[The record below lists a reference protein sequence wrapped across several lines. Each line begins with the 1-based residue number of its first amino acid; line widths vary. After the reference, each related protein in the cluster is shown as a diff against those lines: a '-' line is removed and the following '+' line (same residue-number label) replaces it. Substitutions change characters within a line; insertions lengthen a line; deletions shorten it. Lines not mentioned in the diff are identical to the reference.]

1 MKKFLWLAVFG
12 SGLTSMVA
20 GQIKKQFS
28 VENPEKCERVELHLK
43 ATTGNC
49 FMRPSQTSDLLDVY
63 SNQNREEYN
72 HSFSN
77 EVNGKTCT
85 VKLELEEES
94 EKGVS
99 QNISYKVFGTS
110 ESRKDKFWKVYLT
123 DNVPYSLDL
132 DYGLGNANIDLSG
145 LSIEKLKVNTGS
157 ADVNISYSSGRE
169 NQVEMDTFFVNVDM
183 GNLNV
188 SQFNLSRARVVV
200 AEVGFGNMAMDFSD
214 TPAVSN
220 HIKGSLGAGNMV
232 ITLPGDDTPVMIKIN
247 DSWLCG
253 VTPTKSLKKIGSN
266 TFANEAWSRDQKNS
280 LTFDLEVSMGKIIF
294 KEKSK

>member
-1 MKKFLWLAVFG
+1 
-12 SGLTSMVA
+12 
-20 GQIKKQFS
+20 
-28 VENPEKCERVELHLK
+28 
-43 ATTGNC
+43 
-49 FMRPSQTSDLLDVY
+49 MRPSQTADLLDVY
-63 SNQNREEYN
+63 SNQNREEYS

-85 VKLELEEES
+85 VKLELDEPS
-94 EKGVS
+94 ENGVS
-99 QNISYKVFGTS
+99 QNISYKVFGSS

-157 ADVNISYSSGRE
+157 ADVN
-169 NQVEMDTFFVNVDM
+169 
-183 GNLNV
+183 
-188 SQFNLSRARVVV
+188 LSRARVVV

-214 TPAVSN
+214 TPVVSN
-220 HIKGSLGAGNMV
+220 HIKGSVGAGNM
-232 ITLPGDDTPVMIKIN
+232 IIILPGDDTPVMIKIN

-253 VTPTKSLKKIGSN
+253 VTPTKGLKKICSN
-266 TFANEAWSRDQKNS
+266 TFANDAWGRDQKNA